1 MGERGWTYDDN
12 TRKGSKVWT
21 RKRMP
26 TTLRGGGDINYL
38 IWKKNP
44 RFDLVSLVI
53 EFVISGKRFSNH
65 WLD

>member
-26 TTLRGGGDINYL
+26 TTLRGEGDINSL

-44 RFDLVSLVI
+44 MFDLVSLVI
-53 EFVISGKRFSNH
+53 EVVISGKRLSNQG
-65 WLD
+65 LD